1 VTPTFKMAALALACA
16 LPLAPAFAADPAPA
30 TQSAGLS
37 RLLAA
42 ELARFPSKSG
52 FYVKNL
58 ATGEEASVDPDGHYD
73 SASTIKV
80 AVMILAY
87 RLADQKKLNLDER
100 HEIGADDLRGG
111 SGILRFHDLGLKP
124 TLRDLITQMTIT
136 SDNVATDIMIARVG
150 GVGAVNDFLKREG
163 YAAIRLNKTVLDY
176 YRSVLALVDPKYGS
190 LSVQD
195 SFALDGYAP
204 VFAPT
209 REPLLSEYRKAA
221 AARGPTRLPRGEAH
235 WIGVMSPR
243 EAGRMMESIERGTAA
258 SAAACAEMKRIL
270 LAQQLGARKMPH
282 FLTAPTGRK
291 TGGTTGVTNDFGIV
305 YAKSGPIVIASF
317 NMDVTGL
324 AADADD
330 RIGAVSRIAVE
341 YFGGGS

>member
-1 VTPTFKMAALALACA
+1 MTPTFKMAALALACA

-42 ELARFPSKSG
+42 ELSRFPSKSG

-58 ATGEEASVDPDGHYD
+58 ATGEEASVDPDAHFD

-87 RLADQKKLNLDER
+87 RLADQKKLDLDER

-163 YAAIRLNKTVLDY
+163 YAASGSTRPCSTISAACSPRSIRNTD
-176 YRSVLALVDPKYGS
+176 RSPCRTPSRWTAMRPS
-190 LSVQD
+190 SH
-195 SFALDGYAP
+195 
-204 VFAPT
+204 
-209 REPLLSEYRKAA
+209 
-221 AARGPTRLPRGEAH
+221 PRG
-235 WIGVMSPR
+235 
-243 EAGRMMESIERGTAA
+243 
-258 SAAACAEMKRIL
+258 
-270 LAQQLGARKMPH
+270 
-282 FLTAPTGRK
+282 
-291 TGGTTGVTNDFGIV
+291 
-305 YAKSGPIVIASF
+305 
-317 NMDVTGL
+317 
-324 AADADD
+324 
-330 RIGAVSRIAVE
+330 SR
-341 YFGGGS
+341 F

>member
-1 VTPTFKMAALALACA
+1 MPLSLKTAALALACA
-16 LPLAPAFAADPAPA
+16 LPLAPAVAADPAPA

-58 ATGEEASVDPDGHYD
+58 ATGEEASVDPDGHFD

-87 RLADQKKLNLDER
+87 QLADQKKLNLDDR
-100 HEIGADDLRGG
+100 HEIKPSDFRGG
-111 SGILRFHDLGLKP
+111 SGILRFHDVGLKV

-136 SDNVATDIMIARVG
+136 SDNTATDIMIARVG
-150 GVGAVNDFLKREG
+150 GVDAVNAFLKRSG
-163 YAAIRLNKTVLDY
+163 YAAVRLNRTVLDY
-176 YRSVLALVDPKYGS
+176 FRSVLATVDPKYGT
-190 LSVQD
+190 LSPED
-195 SFALDGYAP
+195 AFALDSYAP
-204 VFAPT
+204 VFAPP
-209 REPLLSEYRKAA
+209 REPLLGEYRKAA
-221 AARGPTRLPRGEAH
+221 AARGPTRLTGGEAS

-258 SAAACAEMKRIL
+258 SPAACAEMKRIL
-270 LAQQLGARKMPH
+270 LAQQLGARKIPH
-282 FLTAPTGRK
+282 FLSVPTGRK

-317 NMDVTGL
+317 NMDVAGL
-324 AADADD
+324 AADGDD

-341 YFGGGS
+341 YFDGGS